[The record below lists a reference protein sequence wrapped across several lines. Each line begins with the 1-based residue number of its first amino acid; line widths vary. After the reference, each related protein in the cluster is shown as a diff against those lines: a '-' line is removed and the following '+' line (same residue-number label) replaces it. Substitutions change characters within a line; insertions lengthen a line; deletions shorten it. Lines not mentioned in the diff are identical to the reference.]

1 MPKISGNHESC
12 LAVAQ
17 VTQDRLVGVEFSNRY
32 LALGDSFTEGMGDVD
47 PTRPNQVRGWA
58 DRVAE
63 QLCQDSDWGYAN
75 LAIRGKKVGQI
86 IDEQLSVALN
96 MKPTL
101 VSLYMGGNDILRP
114 RVDIDDLLQKYEAMV
129 GQLAGTGAKL
139 LLFTGFDSNGSA
151 IFEMSRGRTAIYN
164 LGVRAIAE
172 RHGAVVADY
181 WNWHEFQDWRYWA
194 TDRLHMGTPGHTL
207 MAKKV
212 LGVLG
217 EGLGIG
223 PGSGAITDP
232 VLPPVVEQSRVQKAR
247 ADAAWSKEFLA
258 PWVKRRL
265 TGTSSGDNLSARYGQ
280 YQSMKELAV

>member
-1 MPKISGNHESC
+1 M
-12 LAVAQ
+12 
-17 VTQDRLVGVEFSNRY
+17 TQDRLVGVEFSNRY

-75 LAIRGKKVGQI
+75 LAIRGKKIGQI

-96 MKPTL
+96 MDHTL

-114 RVDIDDLLQKYEAMV
+114 RVDIDNLLQKYDAMV
-129 GQLAGTGAKL
+129 GELAATGAQL
-139 LLFTGFDSNGSA
+139 VLFTGFDSNGSA
-151 IFEMSRGRTAIYN
+151 IFETTRGRTAIYN
-164 LGVRAIAE
+164 LGVRTIAE

-181 WNWHEFQDWRYWA
+181 WNWHEFQDWRYWS

-212 LGVLG
+212 LGVLD
-217 EGLGIG
+217 EKLDIG
-223 PGSGAITDP
+223 PGAASIADP
-232 VLPPVVEQSRVQKAR
+232 VLPPFVKQSRKEKTW
-247 ADAAWSKEFLA
+247 ADALWAKEFLA

-265 TGTSSGDNLSARYGQ
+265 TGTSSGDNLIARYGQ
-280 YQSMKELAV
+280 YSSMQEPAA